1 MTQKY
6 SDAMTPLVTSIAEI
20 QVSFVANYCRPLLQI
35 KSSHCPL
42 KMNGYSMAMKSR
54 TSFVLKVQ
62 VLIVQK
68 KVSAHPATF
77 ENGTL

>member
-6 SDAMTPLVTSIAEI
+6 SDATTPLVTSIAEI
-20 QVSFVANYCRPLLQI
+20 QVSFVANYCRPLFANQ
-35 KSSHCPL
+35 KQPL
-42 KMNGYSMAMKSR
+42 PLEDERILNGHE
-54 TSFVLKVQ
+54 KVQ